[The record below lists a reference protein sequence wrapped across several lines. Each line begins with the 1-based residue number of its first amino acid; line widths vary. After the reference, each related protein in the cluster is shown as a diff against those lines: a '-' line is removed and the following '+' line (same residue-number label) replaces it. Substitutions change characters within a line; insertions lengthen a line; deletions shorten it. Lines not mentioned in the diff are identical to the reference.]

1 MGIISAFQRM
11 SVDELRAEVITLL
24 KDAYADG
31 RITVETLE
39 RRLKSATVAGD
50 KEELLSLIADIPAPS
65 GADGQKEDYG
75 EEREDRPWL
84 INTRVPREKQSFF
97 ALLGGSNRNGRWQPA
112 KQIHTLS
119 LLGGVHL
126 DFREAEFPRT
136 GIHITAGCILGG
148 LDIIVPPGINA
159 DVSGIPLLG
168 GMENKA
174 GAGDEGAPTITV
186 RGVAILGG
194 VTVKRKELKSSSRRK
209 GRRSRR

>member
-11 SVDELRAEVITLL
+11 SVEELRAEVITLL

-39 RRLKSATVAGD
+39 RRLKDAMESEG
-50 KEELLSLIADIPAPS
+50 KEELLTLIADIPAPA
-65 GADGQKEDYG
+65 GAGAGHQKE
-75 EEREDRPWL
+75 EDRPWL
-84 INTRVPREKQSFF
+84 INTRIPREKQSFL

-112 KQIHTLS
+112 KRIHTLS

-136 GIHITAGCILGG
+136 GVHITAGCILGG
-148 LDIIVPPGINA
+148 LDIIIPPGINA

-174 GAGDEGAPTITV
+174 GAGDERAPTLTV

-194 VTVKRKELKSSSRRK
+194 VKVKRKELKSASRRK
-209 GRRSRR
+209 DHRNRR